1 MAGRQPWRRFRGAL
15 VALAVGIGAV
25 VALPAAQPALADA
38 AGLGGDY
45 VPINGTDVRVLDTA
59 NGVGTTKGVR
69 GPASTTQF
77 QVLGV
82 GAVPSTNVRAVMV
95 DVDVKA
101 PTAATYLTL
110 WKGDET
116 TRPVVGTLNV
126 TANEQISNS
135 AIVEVGAN
143 GKLNLYN
150 AAGNVNVLVDVLG
163 YFTTIR
169 AASGPG
175 GFVPVPSNPTLV
187 STSGGVGT
195 PAGTIPAN
203 GSRTVNLLGGIVP
216 AGSSAVFVDLQVGGA
231 TQTGWVETA
240 PTGGTGSSSSLE
252 FAVGT
257 TSSGAMIRIAAD
269 GRANIVNHSAAAI
282 NVLVR
287 LLGYFTNTNATG
299 AGLRPIARRLIDT
312 TLPVNGSVDVALGGT
327 NGLPIKGIAGAALNF
342 TAASP
347 TESGYFKSWGV
358 GNTEPAS
365 SVSTWNADKQRGGMA
380 IIKPGTDGKIRVR
393 SVSTGTVRL
402 IVDLQGW
409 FADPITPLPIAQYAP
424 TTVIQTA
431 PAAGASVG
439 AIEYSYVDNIGVVRL
454 GHQTNP
460 DFFGT
465 GSVQWSAAAVDGSFT
480 GQPGAS
486 AYTDGRFQ
494 VTALRT
500 TGDYWAASQKTA
512 GGADVNPWSGLGG
525 SMLSSPTQITLAT
538 GTTINLAV
546 DSDGALWH
554 HRVVTGTTS
563 YWRNL
568 GDQNLVGPVT
578 AVPVAQGQQLFA
590 RDTSGAVRTV
600 LYANDGTMGSW
611 VNLGGNGVADR
622 PAVVAYPGPRLR
634 SVVRAAD
641 GTIQTKIQNT
651 DGSWPADWET
661 VGGTFLAQGAPAA
674 ILDPVLGR
682 TALVA
687 RGADNEIYSV
697 FETSAGSGTW
707 GEWNRVSEASDPSA
721 SDPTVTPVRNG
732 SGQSW
737 LIVWRNQND
746 ATRVFW
752 RDPTTTPLQARSK
765 AAASGPVTFTG
776 RTLPAPPK

>member
-1 MAGRQPWRRFRGAL
+1 M
-15 VALAVGIGAV
+15 VVAVGTV

-38 AGLGGDY
+38 AGQGGDY

-69 GPASTTQF
+69 GPASTTLF
-77 QVLGV
+77 QVTGV
-82 GAVPSTNVRAVMV
+82 GAVPTTNVKAVMV
-95 DVDVKA
+95 DITAKA
-101 PTAATYLTL
+101 PTANTWLTL
-110 WKGDET
+110 WKGDESA
-116 TRPVVGTLNV
+116 RPGVGTINV
-126 TANEQISNS
+126 VTGEQISNS
-135 AIVEVGAN
+135 AVVEVGAN

-150 AAGNVNVLVDVLG
+150 SAGNVNVLVDVLG
-163 YFTTIR
+163 YFTNVR

-187 STSGGVGT
+187 STGGGVGT
-195 PAGTIPAN
+195 PAGTIPAG

-216 AGSSAVFVDLQVGGA
+216 AGSTAVFVDLQVGSA
-231 TQTGWVETA
+231 TQAGWVETA
-240 PTGGTGSSSSLE
+240 PTGGTGHSSSLE

-269 GRANIVNHSAAAI
+269 GRANIVNHSTAAI

-312 TLPVNGSVDVALGGT
+312 TLPANGSIDVAVGGT
-327 NGLPIKGIAGAALNF
+327 NGLPIKGIAGVALNF
-342 TAASP
+342 TAAAP

-358 GNTEPAS
+358 GNTEPGS

-402 IVDLQGW
+402 VVDLQGW
-409 FADPITPLPIAQYAP
+409 FAEPITPLPIAQYAA
-424 TTVIQTA
+424 TTVFQTP
-431 PAAGASVG
+431 PAAGATVG
-439 AIEYSYVDNIGVVRL
+439 ALEYSYVDNIGVIRL
-454 GHQTNP
+454 GHQTNV

-465 GSVQWSAAAVDGSFT
+465 GSVQWSTAAADGSFT
-480 GQPGAS
+480 GQTGAS
-486 AYTDGRFQ
+486 VYTDGRFQ

-500 TGDYWAASQKTA
+500 TGDYWTASQKTA
-512 GGADVNPWSGLGG
+512 GGADFNPWGGFGG
-525 SMLSSPTQITLAT
+525 SMVSSPTQITLST

-568 GDQNLVGPVT
+568 GDQDLVGPVT

-600 LYANDGTMGSW
+600 LYANDGTMGAW
-611 VNLGGNGVADR
+611 VNLGGNNVTDR

-634 SVVRAAD
+634 AVVHAAD

-661 VGGTFLAQGAPAA
+661 VGGTFTFVGAPAA

-687 RGADNEIYSV
+687 RGTDNEIYAA

-707 GEWNRVSEASDPSA
+707 GQWNRVSENSDPAA

-737 LIVWRNQND
+737 LIVWRNPND

-752 RDPTTTPLQARSK
+752 RDPATTPPAGKSK
-765 AAASGPVTFTG
+765 AATSGPVTFTG
-776 RTLPAPPK
+776 HTLPAPPKD